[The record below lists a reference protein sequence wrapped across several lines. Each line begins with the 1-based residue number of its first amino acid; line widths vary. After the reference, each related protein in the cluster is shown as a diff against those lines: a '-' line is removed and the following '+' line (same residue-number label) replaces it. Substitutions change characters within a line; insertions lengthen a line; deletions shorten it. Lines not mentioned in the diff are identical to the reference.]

1 MAFGSYDDDSK
12 RKRRYAMIS
21 ISSVLLVSMVVAVT
35 IGVNVNNHDNG
46 SKEEITA
53 SVKAIKE
60 VCAPTDYK
68 KTCEDTLR
76 KDAKDTSDPLELVRA
91 AFNVTMKQIT
101 NVARKS
107 QTMIELQKDPR
118 TKMALDQCKELMDY
132 AIGELSNSF
141 VELGKFE
148 FHKVDEVLIKV
159 KVWLSATI
167 THEQTCIDGFK
178 GTKGDAGETIKK
190 ALKTAVQLTHNAL
203 AMVTEMS
210 NYLGQ
215 MQFTELSSR
224 RLLAQEPSWVD
235 GRVRRLL
242 TAPLSEVKPD
252 MVVAQDGSGQYK
264 TISEA
269 MQNVPKNK
277 NVTFVVYIKTGVYK
291 EFVQVDRTMS
301 DLVFIG
307 DGPDK
312 TVITGEKS
320 FQDGITTYRTATVAI
335 IGDRFIAKNMGFQN
349 TAGAAKHQAVGIRVL
364 SDQSIF
370 YNCRFDGY
378 QDTLYAHSHRQFYR
392 DCTISGTIDFLFG
405 DAAAVFQNCILLVRK
420 PLPNQACPITAHGR
434 EDPKETTGFVLQGCT
449 IAGEADYLAVKET
462 SKAYLGRPWKAYSKT
477 IIMDTFIPDF
487 IAAEGWQQWKGNFG
501 IDTLFYSE
509 ARNTGPGAGV
519 TGRVTWPGIK
529 KLSDEDIL
537 GYTPAKYIQGDEW
550 IPSKGVPYTP
560 GLFAGTGL
568 ATVAASS
575 NSTQAGSS
583 SNTTGTG
590 PATAPQAGSSS
601 NTTGSGPAA
610 APQASSSSNTTGSG
624 PTAAPGVSAV
634 TNTTGLGSPSATPS
648 ASPSPSTSPPA
659 ITSAS
664 PSASPSATPSATPPS
679 ASPSIIHRQLLL
691 RLPRGRVC
699 KYFDKP

>member
-91 AFNVTMKQIT
+91 AFSVTMKQIT
-101 NVARKS
+101 NVAKKS

-141 VELGKFE
+141 EELGKFD

-167 THEQTCIDGFK
+167 SHEQTCIDGFK

-190 ALKTAVQLTHNAL
+190 ALKTAVQLTHNGL

-215 MQFTELSSR
+215 MQFTELNSR
-224 RLLAQEPSWVD
+224 RLLSQEPSWVD
-235 GRVRRLL
+235 GRARRLL

-277 NVTFVVYIKTGVYK
+277 NVTFVVHIKTGVYK
-291 EFVQVDRTMS
+291 EFVQVERTMP

-405 DAAAVFQNCILLVRK
+405 DAAAVFQNCTLLVRK
-420 PLPNQACPITAHGR
+420 PLPDQACPITAHGR

-487 IAAEGWQQWKGNFG
+487 IAAEGWQQWQGNFG

-509 ARNTGPGAGV
+509 ARNTGPGAAV

-529 KLSDEDIL
+529 KLSDEEIL
-537 GYTPAKYIQGDEW
+537 GYTPAKYIQGDGW
-550 IPSKGVPYTP
+550 IPGKGVPYTP
-560 GLFAGTGL
+560 GLFAGNGSP
-568 ATVAASS
+568 TVAASS
-575 NSTQAGSS
+575 NSTTTGPTAPGLTNSTGNVAGSS
-583 SNTTGTG
+583 SNTTGPG
-590 PATAPQAGSSS
+590 PA
-601 NTTGSGPAA
+601 
-610 APQASSSSNTTGSG
+610 
-624 PTAAPGVSAV
+624 AAPGVSAV
-634 TNTTGLGSPSATPS
+634 TNSSGLG
-648 ASPSPSTSPPA
+648 
-659 ITSAS
+659 S
-664 PSASPSATPSATPPS
+664 PSASPSATPSATPSASPSASPPATPSASPSASPSATPPS
-679 ASPSIIHRQLLL
+679 ASPSIS
-691 RLPRGRVC
+691 PSASNVST
-699 KYFDKP
+699 